1 MKLEQKAH
9 PAGGPL
15 LLKHYIEEASRVDR
29 YAS

>member
-1 MKLEQKAH
+1 MKLKQEAH

-15 LLKHYIEEASRVDR
+15 LLKHHIEEASPVDR